1 MPDIGGLILASATG
15 SGLGGAMALAAWERE
30 TVLEHLV
37 DIARAAGLDPIVV
50 VLGPRSD
57 DVLAVV
63 DLGEVTIVIDP
74 DWREGRAAGLRSG
87 LDTMSRFLEVETAVL
102 IELDRPAITSNVV
115 AAVAAGP
122 RTAPAPVTVPKYR
135 YARSGPIAVDSWLW
149 PRLMGLEGEVDLLDL
164 VEAHPGWVNEVRVDR
179 LPPERVETLDDLEAA
194 QRRR

>member
-74 DWREGRAAGLRSG
+74 DWREGRAADLRSG

-102 IELDRPAITSNVV
+102 IELDRPTITSDVV

-135 YARSGPIAVDSWLW
+135 YARSGAHRRGQLALAAPHGPRGRSRSPGPRRSTSWL
-149 PRLMGLEGEVDLLDL
+149 G
-164 VEAHPGWVNEVRVDR
+164 
-179 LPPERVETLDDLEAA
+179 
-194 QRRR
+194 QRGARG